1 MANKKSKLVI
11 GLLLGA
17 VGATLAGLFLTSKEG
32 KKLQKKIKD
41 KITEEEID
49 KKAKKI
55 FGKVTK
61 ETKSSY
67 LKARK
72 LLIELAIGFREN
84 LDKIDEKK
92 YKKIIDELVKNLSK
106 TNKYSYSV
114 IKNLKDELVRD
125 WEKMTK
131 KPKTTR
137 HSSSKRKPKKTSK

>member
-1 MANKKSKLVI
+1 MVSKKSKL
-11 GLLLGA
+11 GLGFLLGA

-41 KITEEEID
+41 KIREEEID
-49 KKAKKI
+49 KKVKKI
-55 FGKVTK
+55 CGEVTK

-106 TNKYSYSV
+106 TNK
-114 IKNLKDELVRD
+114 
-125 WEKMTK
+125 
-131 KPKTTR
+131 
-137 HSSSKRKPKKTSK
+137 

>member
-1 MANKKSKLVI
+1 MVSKKSKL
-11 GLLLGA
+11 GLGFLLGA

-61 ETKSSY
+61 DTRSSY

-84 LDKIDEKK
+84 LDKIDKKK
-92 YKKIIDELVKNLSK
+92 YKKIIDELVKNLNK

-125 WEKMTK
+125 WEKMAK
-131 KPKTTR
+131 KPTR
-137 HSSSKRKPKKTSK
+137 SSSKRKPKKKSK

>member
-1 MANKKSKLVI
+1 MVSKKSKL
-11 GLLLGA
+11 GLGFLLGA

-84 LDKIDEKK
+84 LDKIDKKK
-92 YKKIIDELVKNLSK
+92 YKKIIDELVKNLNK

>member
-1 MANKKSKLVI
+1 MVSKKSKL
-11 GLLLGA
+11 GLGFLLGA

-61 ETKSSY
+61 DTRSSY

-84 LDKIDEKK
+84 LDKIDKKK
-92 YKKIIDELVKNLSK
+92 YKKIINELVKDLSK
-106 TNKYSYSV
+106 TNKYSYEAL
-114 IKNLKDELVRD
+114 KNLKSELVKD
-125 WEKMTK
+125 WEKMIK
-131 KPKTTR
+131 KPKP
-137 HSSSKRKPKKTSK
+137 SSSKRKPKKTSK

>member
-1 MANKKSKLVI
+1 MANKKSKLGI

-84 LDKIDEKK
+84 LDKIDKKK
-92 YKKIIDELVKNLSK
+92 YKKIIDELVKNLNK

>member
-1 MANKKSKLVI
+1 MVSKKSKL
-11 GLLLGA
+11 GLGFLLGA

-61 ETKSSY
+61 DTRSSY

-84 LDKIDEKK
+84 LDKIDKKK
-92 YKKIIDELVKNLSK
+92 YKKIINELVKDLSK
-106 TNKYSYSV
+106 TNKYSYEAL
-114 IKNLKDELVRD
+114 KNLKSELVKD
-125 WEKMTK
+125 WEKMAK
-131 KPKTTR
+131 KPTR
-137 HSSSKRKPKKTSK
+137 SSSKRKPKKTSK

>member
-1 MANKKSKLVI
+1 MVSKKSKL
-11 GLLLGA
+11 GLGFLLGA